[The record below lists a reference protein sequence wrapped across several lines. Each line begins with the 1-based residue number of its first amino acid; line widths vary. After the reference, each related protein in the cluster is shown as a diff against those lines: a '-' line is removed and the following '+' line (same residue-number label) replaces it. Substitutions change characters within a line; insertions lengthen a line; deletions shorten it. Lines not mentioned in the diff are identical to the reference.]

1 MRRGIWLLVLG
12 VLGAGLGV
20 ASARASG
27 AGTTT
32 TTGTTPTTTPA
43 ATTSTAATPSYAP
56 LAVSSLPAGCVGAG
70 AAAVVPLSGS
80 VVALGTPAS
89 NLGPSGYPSSA
100 PVVAFGFSS
109 VSGSTC
115 TSERVT
121 LGSVSLFQG
130 AVTASSVAATNGRG
144 AVAGLEIDGTAVSA
158 SAGQTLP
165 VEDWGQLTLG
175 GTFGRLTA
183 PLVLRLVQAHGS
195 LSAGTRIAV
204 AFSATGQ
211 TVTKPTKKHQPA
223 SRTHAGPKGAS
234 TRQTHGLQPQKPP
247 PDFPY
252 PTGSA
257 FTKAAQENPVVS
269 IAMQYLGVP
278 YQWGGASPSAGFDC
292 SGLVQYVFAQL
303 GVSLEHY
310 AAAQYHSA
318 DTVWVSP
325 KRLQPG
331 DLVFFIGADGTRAA
345 PGHVGIYVDDGYF
358 IDAPH
363 SGTSVRVERLAANRY
378 ASGYVGARRVVGRLL
393 AARHRMH
400 EPRVSAPELIL
411 GVPSQFTFEPVSESL
426 GGTTGT
432 AALRPGAGASL
443 WLGAP
448 LGAVLIL
455 LSTLVVGVRRRRH
468 TADAVPDSETPT

>member
-12 VLGAGLGV
+12 VLGAVLGV

-27 AGTTT
+27 TGTTTDTTT
-32 TTGTTPTTTPA
+32 TTASTSTTTSVA
-43 ATTSTAATPSYAP
+43 YAP
-56 LAVSSLPAGCVGAG
+56 LAASALPASCVGGG
-70 AAAVVPLSGS
+70 AAAVVAGS
-80 VVALGTPAS
+80 HVVALGTPAS
-89 NLGPSGYPSSA
+89 DLGPSGYPASA
-100 PVVAFGFSS
+100 PVVAFGSSS

-115 TSERVT
+115 TTETVT

-130 AVTASSVAATNGRG
+130 AVTATSVVGTDGKG
-144 AVAGLEIDGTAVSA
+144 AVTGLEIDGTPVSA
-158 SAGQTLP
+158 SAGQTLS
-165 VEDWGQLTLG
+165 VENWGLLTLG
-175 GTFGRLTA
+175 GTIGRVTA
-183 PLVLRLVQAHGS
+183 PILLRLVQAHGS
-195 LSAGTRIAV
+195 LGAGTSIAL
-204 AFSATGQ
+204 AFSATGH
-211 TVTKPTKKHQPA
+211 TVAKPTKRHQPA
-223 SRTHAGPKGAS
+223 SSTHAGGNGA
-234 TRQTHGLQPQKPP
+234 TTKQTHGLQPQKAP

-252 PTGSA
+252 ATGSA

-269 IAMQYLGVP
+269 TAMQYLGVP
-278 YQWGGASPSAGFDC
+278 YQWGGASPSTGFDC

-325 KRLQPG
+325 NRLQPG
-331 DLVFFIGADGTRAA
+331 DLVFFIGSDGTRDA

-363 SGTSVRVERLAANRY
+363 SGTSVRVERLDANRY

-400 EPRVSAPELIL
+400 EPRVSATELIL
-411 GVPSQFTFEPVSESL
+411 GVPSPFTLEPVSESL
-426 GGTTGT
+426 GVT
-432 AALRPGAGASL
+432 AGSAASRPGAGDSL

-448 LGAVLIL
+448 LGAALIL
-455 LSTLVVGVRRRRH
+455 LSTGVVGVRRRRH
-468 TADAVPDSETPT
+468 TPAEGNPT

>member
-1 MRRGIWLLVLG
+1 MRRAIWLLVLG
-12 VLGAGLGV
+12 VLGAVLGV

-32 TTGTTPTTTPA
+32 DTTTTTA
-43 ATTSTAATPSYAP
+43 STSTTTSVAYAP
-56 LAVSSLPAGCVGAG
+56 LAASALPGSCVGAG
-70 AAAVVPLSGS
+70 AAAVVAGS
-80 VVALGTPAS
+80 HVVALGTPAS
-89 NLGPSGYPSSA
+89 NLGPSGYPASA
-100 PVVAFGFSS
+100 PVVAFGSSS

-115 TSERVT
+115 TTETVT

-130 AVTASSVAATNGRG
+130 AVTASSVVATNGRG
-144 AVAGLEIDGTAVSA
+144 AVDGLEIGGTAVSA

-165 VEDWGQLTLG
+165 VEDWGLLTLG
-175 GTFGRLTA
+175 GTLGRLTA

-204 AFSATGQ
+204 AFAATGQ
-211 TVTKPTKKHQPA
+211 PVAKPAKKHQPP
-223 SRTHAGPKGAS
+223 SRTQADPKEAR
-234 TRQTHGLQPQKPP
+234 TRQTHGLQPQKSP

-252 PTGSA
+252 ATGSA
-257 FTKAAQENPVVS
+257 FTKAAQKNPVVS
-269 IAMQYLGVP
+269 TAMQYLGVP

-318 DTVWVSP
+318 ETVWVSP

-331 DLVFFIGADGTRAA
+331 DLVFFIGSDGTRTA

-400 EPRVSAPELIL
+400 EPRVSDTELIL
-411 GVPSQFTFEPVSESL
+411 GVPSQFTVAPLSK
-426 GGTTGT
+426 
-432 AALRPGAGASL
+432 AAAAAYRPGAGNSL
-443 WLGAP
+443 WVGAP

-455 LSTLVVGVRRRRH
+455 LSTAVVGVRRRRH

>member
-27 AGTTT
+27 ADTTTGTTT
-32 TTGTTPTTTPA
+32 TTTTASTTT
-43 ATTSTAATPSYAP
+43 TTTYAP
-56 LAVSSLPAGCVGAG
+56 LAASSLPAGCVGGG
-70 AAAVVPLSGS
+70 AAAVVAGS
-80 VVALGTPAS
+80 QVVALGTPAS
-89 NLGPSGYPSSA
+89 NLGPSGYPASA
-100 PVVAFGFSS
+100 PVVAFASSS

-115 TSERVT
+115 TTETVT

-130 AVTASSVAATNGRG
+130 AVTASSVVATDGKG
-144 AVAGLEIDGTAVSA
+144 AVAGLEIGGTAVSA
-158 SAGQTLP
+158 SVGQTLP
-165 VEDWGQLTLG
+165 VEDWGLLTLG
-175 GTFGRLTA
+175 GTLGRLTA
-183 PLVLRLVQAHGS
+183 PLILRLVQAHGS

-204 AFSATGQ
+204 AFSATGH
-211 TVTKPTKKHQPA
+211 TVAKPTKRHQPTA
-223 SRTHAGPKGAS
+223 SRTHAGGNSATTK
-234 TRQTHGLQPQKPP
+234 QTHELQPQKAP

-252 PTGSA
+252 AAGSA
-257 FTKAAQENPVVS
+257 FTKAAQKNPVVS
-269 IAMQYLGVP
+269 TAMQYLGVP
-278 YQWGGASPSAGFDC
+278 YQWGGANPSTGFDC

-318 DTVWVSP
+318 ETVWVSP

-331 DLVFFIGADGTRAA
+331 DLVFFIGSDGTPAA

-400 EPRVSAPELIL
+400 EPRVSATELIL
-411 GVPSQFTFEPVSESL
+411 GVPSPFTLEPVSESL
-426 GGTTGT
+426 GVT
-432 AALRPGAGASL
+432 AGSAASRPGAGDSL

-448 LGAVLIL
+448 LGAALIL
-455 LSTLVVGVRRRRH
+455 LSTGVVGVRRRRH
-468 TADAVPDSETPT
+468 TPDEGNPT